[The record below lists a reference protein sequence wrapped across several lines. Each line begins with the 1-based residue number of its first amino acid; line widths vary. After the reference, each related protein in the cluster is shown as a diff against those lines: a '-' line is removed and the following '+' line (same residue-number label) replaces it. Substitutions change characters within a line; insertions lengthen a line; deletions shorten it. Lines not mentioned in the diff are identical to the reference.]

1 MLFVRPNRYNILIYR
16 VQANINNIGWGRHLH
31 LTACRHPATCILF
44 CAHHTPYDEST
55 HRSHRSLSK
64 PTACHTLHIIICIS
78 IHTHQSPPASLTRR
92 VVSTSKV
99 ACTVH
104 ISIDGQ
110 ALVSTRPGQG
120 SAGTAVS
127 APDGGSPACK
137 TAFPSWTRRREA
149 WHRRAHA
156 ILSKSVPAMKHF
168 CVYGF
173 LSGHSSSEK
182 IRVRPELGMTVAPL
196 VLEALALSVEASSG

>member
-1 MLFVRPNRYNILIYR
+1 M
-16 VQANINNIGWGRHLH
+16 Q
-31 LTACRHPATCILF
+31 LF
-44 CAHHTPYDEST
+44 CAHHTPYDKST
-55 HRSHRSLSK
+55 HRSHRSLSE
-64 PTACHTLHIIICIS
+64 PTPCHTRHTIICIS
-78 IHTHQSPPASLTRR
+78 IHTHQTRPASSTRQ

-127 APDGGSPACK
+127 APNGGSPACK
-137 TAFPSWTRRREA
+137 TAFPSWTRRREVC
-149 WHRRAHA
+149 HRQAHA

-173 LSGHSSSEK
+173 LSGHSSARK
-182 IRVRPELGMTVAPL
+182 IRERPERGMTVAPL
-196 VLEALALSVEASSG
+196 VLEALALSVQASSGYGLDGGGAAVPTATYRGSIDGAAEVLVSAMNLKLYNSP